1 MGKIILIINLLFTI
15 SISCQEIIVEMK
27 DNDSIKINK
36 INKNEYGIY
45 IKENIEYK
53 YKDPERKKV
62 VFPDGIVCET
72 CKLEVIFVFTNR
84 PTKRITR
91 KNKRVVSS
99 DEWKFGYLPYVNY
112 IKIGDYYYK
121 YTGTVIQ

>member
-1 MGKIILIINLLFTI
+1 MGKVILIINLLFNI

-45 IKENIEYK
+45 IYIKENIEYNK
-53 YKDPERKKV
+53 TQKKV

-72 CKLEVIFVFTNR
+72 CKLEVDVAIVEK
-84 PTKRITR
+84 PVK
-91 KNKRVVSS
+91 K
-99 DEWKFGYLPYVNY
+99 VNN
-112 IKIGDYYYK
+112 IKII
-121 YTGTVIQ
+121 TA

>member
-45 IKENIEYK
+45 IYIRK
-53 YKDPERKKV
+53 YRIQQNSKKGC
-62 VFPDGIVCET
+62 FSRWYS
-72 CKLEVIFVFTNR
+72 L
-84 PTKRITR
+84 
-91 KNKRVVSS
+91 
-99 DEWKFGYLPYVNY
+99 
-112 IKIGDYYYK
+112 
-121 YTGTVIQ
+121 

>member
-45 IKENIEYK
+45 IYIYIRK
-53 YKDPERKKV
+53 YRIQQNSKKGC
-62 VFPDGIVCET
+62 FSRWYS
-72 CKLEVIFVFTNR
+72 L
-84 PTKRITR
+84 
-91 KNKRVVSS
+91 
-99 DEWKFGYLPYVNY
+99 
-112 IKIGDYYYK
+112 
-121 YTGTVIQ
+121 